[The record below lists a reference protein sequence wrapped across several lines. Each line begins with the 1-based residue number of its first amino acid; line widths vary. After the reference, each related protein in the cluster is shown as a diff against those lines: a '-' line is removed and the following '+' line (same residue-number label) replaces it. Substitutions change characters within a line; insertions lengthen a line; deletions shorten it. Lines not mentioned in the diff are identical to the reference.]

1 MLLHSAKAVSD
12 KVIGVVLNKVDFKSL
27 GASTEN
33 VDITT
38 KTSSTHDTATS
49 NDFAYR
55 QSLRASAMLVGLI
68 GIAWGVFEFPALRQE
83 STIKKIADR
92 ILAGDVYKYDILLK
106 QSSLVESTQKPE
118 LCRPLTVRSAAVIRL
133 RLAEISD
140 NAALGPA
147 PVRNN
152 LAVDA
157 IRQSLACSPADPFF
171 WLALYALEP
180 SAPLNYLAA
189 SYRLGPN
196 EGWIALKR
204 NPVAFANFDELP
216 DDLRPIVVQEFV
228 RIVEMDAIDDAMK
241 IFVGPA
247 WDKRNL
253 ILSQMDQVPLRQRQ
267 RFQAVLTGAG
277 YDVLVP
283 GTRSDE
289 PLSVFQRRLNTSL
302 QPGRPTSNPGFD
314 CASLPLS
321 ERWVGCRRKHTDRSV
336 VECASPAIAMRS
348 DIPFIEIILLFAR
361 YLFAAV
367 DLCPAG
373 NTRADHQANCWIG
386 GLVLW

>member
-1 MLLHSAKAVSD
+1 MISATR
-12 KVIGVVLNKVDFKSL
+12 L
-27 GASTEN
+27 
-33 VDITT
+33 
-38 KTSSTHDTATS
+38 
-49 NDFAYR
+49 
-55 QSLRASAMLVGLI
+55 SLRASAMLVGLI
-68 GIAWGVFEFPALRQE
+68 GIAWGVSEFPALRQE

-92 ILAGDVYKYDILLK
+92 ILVGDVYKYEILLK
-106 QSSLVESTQKPE
+106 QSLVEPTQRPE

-147 PVRNN
+147 PVRTN

-180 SAPLNYLAA
+180 SAPLNYLTA

-216 DDLRPIVVQEFV
+216 DDLRRIVVQEFV
-228 RIVEMDAIDDAMK
+228 RIVEMDTIDDAVK

-247 WDKRNL
+247 WDQREL
-253 ILSQMDQVPLRQRQ
+253 ILSQMDQVSLRQRQ
-267 RFQAVLTGAG
+267 RFQAALTSAG

-283 GTRSDE
+283 GTSFDG
-289 PLSVFQRRLNTSL
+289 PL
-302 QPGRPTSNPGFD
+302 
-314 CASLPLS
+314 
-321 ERWVGCRRKHTDRSV
+321 
-336 VECASPAIAMRS
+336 
-348 DIPFIEIILLFAR
+348 
-361 YLFAAV
+361 
-367 DLCPAG
+367 
-373 NTRADHQANCWIG
+373 
-386 GLVLW
+386 

>member
-1 MLLHSAKAVSD
+1 MISVTRL
-12 KVIGVVLNKVDFKSL
+12 
-27 GASTEN
+27 
-33 VDITT
+33 
-38 KTSSTHDTATS
+38 
-49 NDFAYR
+49 
-55 QSLRASAMLVGLI
+55 SLRASAILAGLI
-68 GIAWGVFEFPALRQE
+68 GIAWGGSEFPALREE

-92 ILAGDVYKYDILLK
+92 ILVGQVYKYEILLK
-106 QSSLVESTQKPE
+106 QSSFVEPTQNPE

-147 PVRNN
+147 PVRAN

-180 SAPLNYLAA
+180 SAPLNYLTA

-216 DDLRPIVVQEFV
+216 DDLRRIVVQEFV
-228 RIVEMDAIDDAMK
+228 RIVEMDTIDDAVK

-247 WDKRNL
+247 WDQREL

-267 RFQAVLTGAG
+267 RFQAALTSAG

-283 GTRSDE
+283 GTSFDG
-289 PLSVFQRRLNTSL
+289 PL
-302 QPGRPTSNPGFD
+302 
-314 CASLPLS
+314 
-321 ERWVGCRRKHTDRSV
+321 
-336 VECASPAIAMRS
+336 
-348 DIPFIEIILLFAR
+348 
-361 YLFAAV
+361 
-367 DLCPAG
+367 
-373 NTRADHQANCWIG
+373 
-386 GLVLW
+386 